1 MPTTQY
7 KTDIFYPHKNWYKHQ
22 NVLKV
27 IKCQDAIHFTVN
39 CFNHSVHT

>member
-7 KTDIFYPHKNWYKHQ
+7 KTDVFYPHKNWYKHQ

-27 IKCQDAIHFTVN
+27 IKFFTRSHPV
-39 CFNHSVHT
+39 VLY